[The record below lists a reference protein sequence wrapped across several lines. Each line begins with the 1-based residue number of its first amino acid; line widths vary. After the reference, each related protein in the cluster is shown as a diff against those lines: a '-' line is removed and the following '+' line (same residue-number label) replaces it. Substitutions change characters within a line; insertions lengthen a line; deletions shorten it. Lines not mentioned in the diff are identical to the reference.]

1 MVGCHVPHP
10 NFIERIICEIP
21 APPWKGVAVVH
32 SRRGLPY
39 LVAAAAAATS
49 ITLAGFA
56 GAPAQASP
64 DTDALYNSAQ
74 RHFTDGDSV
83 AGRAALHDL
92 IGRDPTDAEALSLQA
107 IWSHYAGDIPA
118 LHDAM
123 GRLRAVDGA
132 MAAGTEGVLNAVGA
146 GIATLPNPL
155 PALVGP
161 QTGIVVFGFG
171 LLPDGTPRP
180 ELVERLQAAWLQAI
194 ASPLSPIVVS
204 GNNPSNGITEAQ
216 AMADWLVGRGI
227 PANRIHVENRAGST
241 VQNALFSADI
251 LHRVGAHS
259 AVAVTSPNHIRR
271 AVADLY
277 VAGIPVVGATTSLNQ
292 LVSQLPPPSKQ
303 AQYSIYLDATRTFR
317 LSTSR

>member
-1 MVGCHVPHP
+1 M
-10 NFIERIICEIP
+10 
-21 APPWKGVAVVH
+21 H
-32 SRRGLPY
+32 SRRSSQY
-39 LVAAAAAATS
+39 LVALTAAAGIA
-49 ITLAGFA
+49 LAGFT

-64 DTDALYNSAQ
+64 ETDALYNAAQ
-74 RHFTDGDSV
+74 RHFTDGDAA
-83 AGRAALHDL
+83 AGRAALNDL

-118 LHDAM
+118 LHHAM
-123 GRLRAVDGA
+123 GRLRGIDAG
-132 MAAGTEGVLNAVGA
+132 MAAGTDRVLHAVAA

-161 QTGIVVFGFG
+161 HTGIVVFGFG
-171 LLPDGTPRP
+171 LLPDGSPRP
-180 ELVERLQAAWLQAI
+180 ELVQRLQAAWLQAV
-194 ASPLSPIVVS
+194 ASPFSPIVVS
-204 GNNPSNGITEAQ
+204 GNNPSNGVTEAE
-216 AMADWLVGRGI
+216 AMRHWLVGHGI
-227 PANRIHVENRAGST
+227 PAERIHVESRAGST

-251 LHRVGAHS
+251 LRRVGADT

-292 LVSQLPPPSKQ
+292 LVSQLPPPGKQ

>member
-1 MVGCHVPHP
+1 M
-10 NFIERIICEIP
+10 
-21 APPWKGVAVVH
+21 H
-32 SRRGLPY
+32 SRRGLQY
-39 LVAAAAAATS
+39 LVAAAAATTS
-49 ITLAGFA
+49 IALAGFA

-64 DTDALYNSAQ
+64 ETDALYNSAQ

-83 AGRAALHDL
+83 AGRAALQDL

-118 LHDAM
+118 LNDAM
-123 GRLRAVDGA
+123 GRLRAVDSA
-132 MAAGTEGVLNAVGA
+132 MAAGTDGVLHAVGA

-194 ASPLSPIVVS
+194 ASPFSPIVVS

-216 AMADWLVGRGI
+216 AMAGWLIHRGI
-227 PANRIHVENRAGST
+227 AAERIHLENRAGST

-251 LHRVGAHS
+251 LHSLGART

-292 LVSQLPPPSKQ
+292 LVSQLPPPGKR
-303 AQYSIYLDATRTFR
+303 AQYSIYLDATRTFQ

>member
-1 MVGCHVPHP
+1 
-10 NFIERIICEIP
+10 
-21 APPWKGVAVVH
+21 
-32 SRRGLPY
+32 
-39 LVAAAAAATS
+39 
-49 ITLAGFA
+49 
-56 GAPAQASP
+56 
-64 DTDALYNSAQ
+64 
-74 RHFTDGDSV
+74 
-83 AGRAALHDL
+83 
-92 IGRDPTDAEALSLQA
+92 
-107 IWSHYAGDIPA
+107 
-118 LHDAM
+118 
-123 GRLRAVDGA
+123 
-132 MAAGTEGVLNAVGA
+132 MAAGTDGVLHAVGA

-194 ASPLSPIVVS
+194 ASPFSPIVVS

-216 AMADWLVGRGI
+216 AMAGWLIHRGI
-227 PANRIHVENRAGST
+227 PAERIHLENRAGST

-251 LHRVGAHS
+251 LHSLGART

-292 LVSQLPPPSKQ
+292 LVSQLPPPGKQ
-303 AQYSIYLDATRTFR
+303 AQYSIYLDATRTFQLNTR
-317 LSTSR
+317 R

>member
-1 MVGCHVPHP
+1 MGSHIPHRK
-10 NFIERIICEIP
+10 FTKTITRLH
-21 APPWKGVAVVH
+21 PWKGVAVVH
-32 SRRGLPY
+32 SRRGLQY
-39 LVAAAAAATS
+39 LVAVTAAATS
-49 ITLAGFA
+49 ITLAGFT

-64 DTDALYNSAQ
+64 ETDALYNSAQ
-74 RHFTDGDSV
+74 RHFTDGDST

-118 LHDAM
+118 LNDAM
-123 GRLRAVDGA
+123 GRLRAVDGGL
-132 MAAGTEGVLNAVGA
+132 AAGTDGVLHAVSA

-194 ASPLSPIVVS
+194 ASPFSPIVVS

-216 AMADWLVGRGI
+216 AMAGWLIGRGI
-227 PANRIHVENRAGST
+227 PAERIHVENRAGST

-251 LHRVGAHS
+251 LHRVGANS
-259 AVAVTSPNHIRR
+259 VVAVTSPNHIRR

-303 AQYSIYLDATRTFR
+303 AQYSIYLDATRTFQ
-317 LSTSR
+317 LNTSR

>member
-1 MVGCHVPHP
+1 M
-10 NFIERIICEIP
+10 
-21 APPWKGVAVVH
+21 H
-32 SRRGLPY
+32 SRRGLQY
-39 LVAAAAAATS
+39 LVAVSAAATS
-49 ITLAGFA
+49 IAFAGFT

-64 DTDALYNSAQ
+64 ETDALYNTAQ

-83 AGRAALHDL
+83 AGRAALNDL

-107 IWSHYAGDIPA
+107 IWSHYAGDLPA
-118 LHDAM
+118 LNDAM

-132 MAAGTEGVLNAVGA
+132 MAAGTDGVLHGVSA
-146 GIATLPNPL
+146 GVATLPNPL

-180 ELVERLQAAWLQAI
+180 ELAERLQAAWLQAI
-194 ASPLSPIVVS
+194 ASPFSPIVVS

-216 AMADWLVGRGI
+216 AMAGWLIGRGI
-227 PANRIHVENRAGST
+227 PAERIHVENRAGST

-251 LHRVGAHS
+251 LHRVGATS

-303 AQYSIYLDATRTFR
+303 AQYSIYLDATRTFQ
-317 LSTSR
+317 LATSR

>member
-1 MVGCHVPHP
+1 M
-10 NFIERIICEIP
+10 
-21 APPWKGVAVVH
+21 H